1 MFYCVLFVST
11 CFLYVVSHQLAY
23 RLASFY
29 KADAVASFL
38 QLQLCPMQK
47 HILLALSIESP
58 QWRFL
63 MSWIVLCHHCV
74 YLSHTVCVESPW
86 ESPHILCFIDCVH
99 WLCVVSHIM
108 FLESPQWRLLTN
120 WIVRCID
127 LCICFVHWLCVL
139 VSNTSAWSLL
149 HDTTL

>member
-1 MFYCVLFVST
+1 MMEFIWEACGLLWSPADSSFQSCSIIDVVLALQLYQYSLMETTCYYMFHRVICTMNFQCCSMIEVVLALQLYQHSFMETVCYYMFYCVLFVST

-29 KADAVASFL
+29 KPDTVASFL

-63 MSWIVLCHHCV
+63 MS
-74 YLSHTVCVESPW
+74 
-86 ESPHILCFIDCVH
+86 
-99 WLCVVSHIM
+99 
-108 FLESPQWRLLTN
+108 
-120 WIVRCID
+120 
-127 LCICFVHWLCVL
+127 
-139 VSNTSAWSLL
+139 
-149 HDTTL
+149 